1 MGLAGPV
8 RVLTVNAG
16 SSSLKL
22 ALLDGDDL
30 AGERHVE
37 SWGGEPEPIE
47 EFLGEHGAEII
58 GHRVVHGGDL
68 ITEATVVDDDVQNY
82 LESIADLAPLHQPRA
97 IDGIRV
103 ARRVAPGVP
112 SVVCVDTA
120 FHARLPAAAATYAL
134 PREWNE
140 RYGLR
145 RYGFHGLSHSYA
157 VRRGAELAGMEPGR
171 GKVLSCHLGAGASM
185 AAVLNGRCVDTTMG
199 FTPEEGLVM
208 NTRSGSIDPGLIG
221 WLIDARGVAP
231 QEVFET
237 LARRSGIAGLAGGAW
252 DLREVME
259 ARENGDHDAAT
270 AFDVY
275 RHSLVRHAGAMLAV
289 LGGLDLLVFTGG
301 IGEHQPPVRAAVGSA
316 LVFAGAAIDPAHN
329 IHTGEGE
336 ISAAGA
342 AARSVVVHAR
352 EDLEIARQS
361 RVAVAVRG

>member
-1 MGLAGPV
+1 MAGPV

-22 ALLDGDDL
+22 ALLDGDEL
-30 AGERHVE
+30 VEEQQVE
-37 SWGGEPEPIE
+37 SWGGEPEPIA
-47 EFLGEHGAEII
+47 EFLDEHGAEVI
-58 GHRVVHGGDL
+58 GHRVVHGGDRV
-68 ITEATVVDDDVQNY
+68 TEATVVDDEVQEY
-82 LESIADLAPLHQPRA
+82 LASLTDLAPLHQPRA
-97 IDGIRV
+97 LEGIRV
-103 ARRVAPGVP
+103 ARRIAPGVP
-112 SVVCVDTA
+112 SVACVDTA
-120 FHARLPAAAATYAL
+120 FHARLPTAAATYAL
-134 PREWNE
+134 PRAWNE

-157 VRRGAELAGMEPGR
+157 VQRGAELAGLQPGR

-185 AAVLNGRCVDTTMG
+185 AAVLDGRCVDTTMG

-221 WLIDARGVAP
+221 WLIDAKGVEP

-237 LARRSGIAGLAGGAW
+237 LARRSGIAGLSGGSG
-252 DLREVME
+252 DLREVLE
-259 ARENGDHDAAT
+259 ARENGDADAAT
-270 AFDVY
+270 AFDVH

-316 LVFAGAAIDPAHN
+316 LVFAGAAIDPARN
-329 IHTGEGE
+329 IHAQEGE

-342 AARSVVVHAR
+342 AARSVVVRAR

-361 RVAVAVRG
+361 RVAVAVFG

>member
-1 MGLAGPV
+1 M

-22 ALLDGDDL
+22 ALLDGDELVDEHH
-30 AGERHVE
+30 AER
-37 SWGGEPEPIE
+37 WDGEPGPIA
-47 EFLGEHGAEII
+47 EFLDTHGAEVI
-58 GHRVVHGGDL
+58 GHRVVHGGDRV
-68 ITEATVVDDDVQNY
+68 TEATIVDDDVQSY
-82 LESIADLAPLHQPRA
+82 LESLTELAPLHQPRA
-97 IDGIRV
+97 VEGIRV
-103 ARRVAPGVP
+103 ARRVAPEVP

-120 FHARLPAAAATYAL
+120 FHARLPTAAATYAL

-140 RYGLR
+140 RYGVR

-157 VRRGAELAGMEPGR
+157 VRRGAELAGLEPGR

-185 AAVLNGRCVDTTMG
+185 AAVLDGRSVDTTMG

-208 NTRSGSIDPGLIG
+208 NTRSGSIDPGLLG

-231 QEVFET
+231 QEVFEA
-237 LARRSGIAGLAGGAW
+237 LATRSGIAGLSGGSG
-252 DLREVME
+252 DLRDVLD

-316 LVFAGAAIDPAHN
+316 LVFAGAAIDPARN
-329 IHTGEGE
+329 IHAEEGE

-342 AARSVVVHAR
+342 GARSVVVRAR

-361 RVAVAVRG
+361 RVAVAVGG

>member
-1 MGLAGPV
+1 MAGPV

-22 ALLDGDDL
+22 GLLDGDELVDEHH
-30 AGERHVE
+30 AER
-37 SWGGEPEPIE
+37 WDGEPEPIA
-47 EFLGEHGAEII
+47 EFLDTHGAEVI
-58 GHRVVHGGDL
+58 GHRVVHGGARV
-68 ITEATVVDDDVQNY
+68 TEATVVDDEVQAY
-82 LESIADLAPLHQPRA
+82 LESLAELAPLHQPRA
-97 IDGIRV
+97 VAGIRV
-103 ARRVAPGVP
+103 ARRIAPEVP

-120 FHARLPAAAATYAL
+120 FHARLPTAAATYAL

-145 RYGFHGLSHSYA
+145 RYGFHGLSHAYA
-157 VRRGAELAGMEPGR
+157 VRRGAELTGLEPGR

-185 AAVLNGRCVDTTMG
+185 AAVLDGRCVDTTMG

-208 NTRSGSIDPGLIG
+208 NTRSGSVDPGLLG

-231 QEVFET
+231 QEVFEA
-237 LARRSGIAGLAGGAW
+237 LATRSGIAGLSGGSG
-252 DLREVME
+252 DLRDVLD

-316 LVFAGAAIDPAHN
+316 LVFAGAAIDPARN
-329 IHTGEGE
+329 IHAEEGE

-342 AARSVVVHAR
+342 GARSVVVRAR